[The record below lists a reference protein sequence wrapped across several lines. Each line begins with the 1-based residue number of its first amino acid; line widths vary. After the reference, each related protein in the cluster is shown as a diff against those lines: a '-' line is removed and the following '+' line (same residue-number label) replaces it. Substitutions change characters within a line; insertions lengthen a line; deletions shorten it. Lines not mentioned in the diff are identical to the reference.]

1 MSDSG
6 IAVQEEDDQVAEEER
21 RENAVDE
28 PLPPIPDG
36 GLASGMPTWLQ
47 QAPGRPV
54 TGDAPSTVDVASLAG
69 SLELPPW
76 LTKLSERLDASRGP
90 VATAEAPALQEDAS
104 PAGAVA
110 ETVSVVE
117 EVTET
122 PVSDVVA
129 EEASAG
135 RPLGAAVIAAQQTAA
150 DRANRPSRSHP
161 PVPAAAPVDA
171 EEFLRGGEITVAP
184 EPRSKVP
191 FIIAA
196 ILVVLL
202 AAAAVW
208 FLGA

>member
-1 MSDSG
+1 M
-6 IAVQEEDDQVAEEER
+6 AEEEH

-36 GLASGMPTWLQ
+36 GLASAMPPWLK

-54 TGDAPSTVDVASLAG
+54 ANEAPSTVDVASLAG

-76 LTKLSERLDASRGP
+76 LTKLSERLDATQKP
-90 VATAEAPALQEDAS
+90 AAVVEAPAPLDEAPTVEVAAEAA
-104 PAGAVA
+104 PAV
-110 ETVSVVE
+110 ETAAD
-117 EVTET
+117 T
-122 PVSDVVA
+122 PVSEPAAGD
-129 EEASAG
+129 SNAG

-150 DRANRPSRSHP
+150 DRANRPARSQP

-184 EPRSKVP
+184 EPRSKMP

-196 ILVVLL
+196 IVIVLL

-208 FLGA
+208 FLGS